1 MLSHLCIAITRNLV
15 EIKHSISH
23 VCSIKVVQKSQSKR
37 FATKLLYKII
47 LFLEYDQSDAP
58 QRQTHKFV
66 LLGGGGGVQS
76 LIQKTPLKRCLWQ
89 ITSSPILWYHQLHP
103 PCSNML

>member
-23 VCSIKVVQKSQSKR
+23 VCSIKVVQKSKSKR
-37 FATKLLYKII
+37 FATKLLYKKI

-58 QRQTHKFV
+58 QRQIHKFV
-66 LLGGGGGVQS
+66 LLGGGPIFDSENTIETLFVANYFILNTVVPPAPPS
-76 LIQKTPLKRCLWQ
+76 LQ
-89 ITSSPILWYHQLHP
+89 
-103 PCSNML
+103 

>member
-37 FATKLLYKII
+37 FATKLFYKKI

-58 QRQTHKFV
+58 QRQIHKFV
-66 LLGGGGGVQS
+66 LLGGGGG
-76 LIQKTPLKRCLWQ
+76 
-89 ITSSPILWYHQLHP
+89 
-103 PCSNML
+103 SNL